1 MTTESLLTEA
11 LEALKVEG
19 VPMAS
24 LGEIEARLMTLL
36 YKARRIRNAASMLPL
51 LGAQVAAERIGC
63 SRATVY
69 RLNQKAREKLSHDR
83 QATATGT

>member
-11 LEALKVEG
+11 LEALKAEG
-19 VPMAS
+19 VES
-24 LGEIEARLMTLL
+24 SVLGEVEARLITLL

-51 LGAQVAAERIGC
+51 LGAEIAAERIGC

-69 RLNQKAREKLSHDR
+69 RLNQKAREKLSHEMP
-83 QATATGT
+83 ASATGT

>member
-1 MTTESLLTEA
+1 MLTDA

-19 VPMAS
+19 VES
-24 LGEIEARLMTLL
+24 SILGEVEARLITLL

-51 LGAQVAAERIGC
+51 LGAEVAAERLDC
-63 SRATVY
+63 HRSTVY
-69 RLNQKAREKLSHDR
+69 RWNRKAREKLSHDR